1 MEHFA
6 IRIMN
11 DPRCATRNLSEQGGK
26 VFRLWYFDK
35 NLAKNTRKKGLAKKN
50 FGVFSPRYS

>member
-26 VFRLWYFDK
+26 VVRLWYFDK

-50 FGVFSPRYS
+50 FGVFFS